1 MKTIRIKIYKFE
13 ELSQEAQSNAIEQW
27 RDRQDV
33 CLDFFN
39 ENSIEQINEA
49 GFYDDIKL
57 QYSLGYSQGDGLS
70 FSCKRIEWKTIE
82 PLFTEV
88 LGQGK
93 EKTAKLIF
101 EYCSFICKGNDGRY
115 CFASKNDIDFTFEN
129 YNREYQNI
137 KEVVGNVL
145 TKIENKY
152 LELCKQLEKQGYS
165 EIEYQQSDEAIK
177 ETILANDYEFTKDG
191 NQF

>member
-1 MKTIRIKIYKFE
+1 MRTIRTKIYSFN
-13 ELSQEAQSNAIEQW
+13 ELSNEAQQKAIEKY
-27 RDRQDV
+27 RNGSEIY
-33 CLDFFN
+33 LDFFN
-39 ENSIEQINEA
+39 DAAIEQINNS
-49 GFYDDIKL
+49 GFYDDVKL
-57 QYSLGYSQGDGLS
+57 QYSLGYCQGDGLS
-70 FSCKRIEWKTIE
+70 FSCKRIEWKIIE
-82 PLFTEV
+82 PLFIEF
-88 LGQGK
+88 LGKNK

-101 EYCSFICKGNDGRY
+101 ENCSFICKGNDGRY

-177 ETILANDYEFTKDG
+177 ETIIANEYEFTKDG
-191 NQF
+191 KQF

>member
-1 MKTIRIKIYKFE
+1 MRTIRTKIYKFE
-13 ELSQEAQSNAIEQW
+13 ELSEDAQQTAIDKFRNNLEIY
-27 RDRQDV
+27 
-33 CLDFFN
+33 LDFFN
-39 ENSIEQINEA
+39 EDAKEQIEKA

-57 QYSLGYSQGDGLS
+57 QYSLSCCQGDGLS

-165 EIEYQQSDEAIK
+165 EIEYQQSDEVVK
-177 ETILANDYEFTKDG
+177 ETILANEYEFTKDG
-191 NQF
+191 KQF

>member
-13 ELSQEAQSNAIEQW
+13 ELTQEAQSKAIEQFRYHENVYLDFFNDNAIEQI
-27 RDRQDV
+27 
-33 CLDFFN
+33 
-39 ENSIEQINEA
+39 NSA
-49 GFYDDIKL
+49 GFYDNVKL
-57 QYSLGYSQGDGLS
+57 QYSLGCSQGDGLS

-101 EYCSFICKGNDGRY
+101 EHCSFICTGNDGCY

-129 YNREYQNI
+129 YNREYANI
-137 KEVVGNVL
+137 NEVVGNVL
-145 TKIENKY
+145 AKIENKY
-152 LELCKQLEKQGYS
+152 LELCKELEKQGYS
-165 EIEYQQSDEAIK
+165 EIEYQQSDTAIQ
-177 ETILANDYEFTKDG
+177 ETILANNYDFLKDG
-191 NQF
+191 TQY

>member
-1 MKTIRIKIYKFE
+1 MRTVRTKVYSFN
-13 ELSQEAQSNAIEQW
+13 ELSNEAQQKAIEKY
-27 RDRQDV
+27 RNGSEIY
-33 CLDFFN
+33 LEFFN
-39 ENSIEQINEA
+39 DAAIEQINNS
-49 GFYDDIKL
+49 GFYDDVKL
-57 QYSLGYSQGDGLS
+57 QYSLSYCQGDGLS
-70 FSCKRIEWKTIE
+70 FSCNHFDSEKLKSIFKDI
-82 PLFTEV
+82 
-88 LGQGK
+88 LGEGK
-93 EKTAKLIF
+93 EKTIELIYNDCNF
-101 EYCSFICKGNDGRY
+101 VCTANNGNY

>member
-1 MKTIRIKIYKFE
+1 MRTIRTKIYKFE
-13 ELSQEAQSNAIEQW
+13 ELSEDAQQTAIDKFRNNLEIY
-27 RDRQDV
+27 
-33 CLDFFN
+33 LDFFN
-39 ENSIEQINEA
+39 EDAKEQIEKA

-57 QYSLGYSQGDGLS
+57 QYSLSCCQVDGLS

-191 NQF
+191 NKF